1 MKIKSLSIKNFRNYQ
16 DNSFNFDPKINV
28 ILGPNGIGKTNIL
41 EAIYVLTHGKSWKS
55 QYDLD
60 LINHDAEVANIK
72 ANISRENKEQ
82 DELFVGIQKG
92 MGNRSQKTYKVNNVS
107 KSLSTFSRSLN
118 SVLFSP
124 QDLEIIIG
132 SPSKRRHFLN
142 ESLSQTDEK
151 YAKEILKLKKI
162 VTARN
167 RLLKRINEGISGYNE
182 LEYWNQ
188 QLIES
193 SNYIHEKRK
202 IFITQINEFI
212 GEKFSL
218 IYNSNAVAKITY
230 DHSIASEQRLQE
242 YKIAEIASK
251 RTLVGAQKDDLL
263 IELKKIDRFTDA
275 RYFASR
281 GEQRTLVLVLK
292 LASLKYI
299 QQKLKI
305 KIILLLDDIYSE
317 LDETHRSAIAE
328 YFNENQV
335 IITTA
340 EKDLIPQNILSNSR
354 MLNLEKKRVI

>member
-1 MKIKSLSIKNFRNYQ
+1 MKITSLNVKNFRNYEKS
-16 DNSFNFDPKINV
+16 DFSFDRKINV

-41 EAIYVLTHGKSWKS
+41 EAIYLLTHGKSWKS
-55 QYDLD
+55 KYDWD
-60 LINHDAEVANIK
+60 LINYNAEVANVK
-72 ANISRENKEQ
+72 ALVNRENKDE
-82 DELFVGIQKG
+82 DELFVGVQKG

-107 KSLSTFSRSLN
+107 KSLSAFSKSLN

-151 YAKEILKLKKI
+151 YGKEILKLKKI

-167 RLLKRINEGISGYNE
+167 SLLKRINDGLSRYDE
-182 LEYWNQ
+182 LEYWND

-193 SNYIHEKRK
+193 SEYIHSIRK
-202 IFITQINEFI
+202 NFIAEINEFI

-218 IYNSNAVAKITY
+218 ISNSNSLTKITY
-230 DHSIASEQRLQE
+230 DHSIASKERILE
-242 YKIAEIASK
+242 YKAAEIASK

-263 IELKKIDRFTDA
+263 IELKKDDRFTDA

-292 LASLKYI
+292 LGSLKYI
-299 QQKLKI
+299 QQKLGTKI
-305 KIILLLDDIYSE
+305 VLLLDDIYSE
-317 LDETHRSAIAE
+317 LDETHRTAIAE
-328 YFNENQV
+328 YFNGNQV

-340 EKDLIPQNILSNSR
+340 EKSLIPQNILDEANIITLS
-354 MLNLEKKRVI
+354 